1 MAPVRAG
8 AMSPARDGSARVP
21 WRSAAAYAL
30 YAVVAAGLFL
40 VLTFPYERLQAALV
54 AGVARSTH
62 ARVTVESG
70 RFLFPLGVGWRGVR
84 FEPAGDRG
92 RLLVPF
98 NALTVDAVRIR
109 VALWP
114 LLRRTVDADI
124 AWEAYGGRSRGT
136 WVSRP
141 APGGA
146 RFALDQVGQGF
157 ELARL
162 PFLPPGD
169 WRGTLRLDL
178 TCRWTNEAWWTG
190 EGAGSAEVTG
200 LRIDGLTVAGVPL
213 NGIEFD
219 TIAAQIALKG
229 GTVTVQ
235 RFAAGG
241 ALGTTSGEGTVL
253 VRMPWSESILNLTL
267 KLSPSAGAAAR
278 VPLLAL
284 AGTRGGPI
292 TVHIGGRLGR
302 PDVTL
307 NGTPIS

>member
-1 MAPVRAG
+1 
-8 AMSPARDGSARVP
+8 
-21 WRSAAAYAL
+21 
-30 YAVVAAGLFL
+30 
-40 VLTFPYERLQAALV
+40 
-54 AGVARSTH
+54 
-62 ARVTVESG
+62 
-70 RFLFPLGVGWRGVR
+70 VR
-84 FEPAGDRG
+84 FEPAGDR
-92 RLLVPF
+92 
-98 NALTVDAVRIR
+98 ALTVDAVRVR

-124 AWEAYGGRSRGT
+124 AWEAYGGRARGT

-169 WRGTLRLDL
+169 WRGTLRLDV

-213 NGIEFD
+213 DGIEFD
-219 TIAAQIALKG
+219 TIAAQVALKG

-241 ALGTTSGEGTVL
+241 ALGTASGEVRFWCGCRGTRHPQPHAQAVPSRQGRRACRCWPSRRPRAVRSRCTSG
-253 VRMPWSESILNLTL
+253 
-267 KLSPSAGAAAR
+267 SAREA
-278 VPLLAL
+278 
-284 AGTRGGPI
+284 
-292 TVHIGGRLGR
+292 
-302 PDVTL
+302 
-307 NGTPIS
+307 

>member
-21 WRSAAAYAL
+21 WRSAVAYAL

-40 VLTFPYERLQAALV
+40 VLTFPYERLQAVLV

-84 FEPAGDRG
+84 FEPEGG
-92 RLLVPF
+92 R
-98 NALTVDAVRIR
+98 ALTLDAVRVR
-109 VALWP
+109 LAWWP
-114 LLRRTVDADI
+114 LLRRTVDTDV
-124 AWEAYGGRSRGT
+124 AWEAYGGRARGA
-136 WVSRP
+136 WMSHP

-146 RFALDQVGQGF
+146 RFALEQVGQGF

-169 WRGTLRLDL
+169 WRGTLRFDL

-200 LRIDGLTVAGVPL
+200 LRIDGLTAAGVPI

-219 TIAAQIALKG
+219 TIAAQVALKG

-241 ALGTTSGEGTVL
+241 ALGTASGEGTVL

-267 KLSPSAGAAAR
+267 KLSPLSGAAAR

-284 AGTRGGPI
+284 AGTKGGPI
-292 TVHIGGRLGR
+292 TVHIGGRLAK

>member
-1 MAPVRAG
+1 M
-8 AMSPARDGSARVP
+8 
-21 WRSAAAYAL
+21 AAYAL
-30 YAVVAAGLFL
+30 YAVVASGLFL

-54 AGVARSTH
+54 AEVARSTH
-62 ARVTVESG
+62 TRVTVESG
-70 RFLFPLGVGWRGVR
+70 RILFPLGVGWRGVR
-84 FEPAGDRG
+84 FEPEGDR
-92 RLLVPF
+92 
-98 NALTVDAVRIR
+98 ALTVDAIRVR

-114 LLRRTVDADI
+114 LLWRTVDADV
-124 AWEAYGGRSRGT
+124 AWEAYGGRARGT
-136 WVSRP
+136 WMSRP

-162 PFLPPGD
+162 PLLPPGD
-169 WRGTLRLDL
+169 WRGTLRLDV

-200 LRIDGLTVAGVPL
+200 LRIDGLTVADVPI

-219 TIAAQIALKG
+219 TIAAQVALKG

-241 ALGTTSGEGTVL
+241 ALGTASGEGTVL

-267 KLSPSAGAAAR
+267 KLSPAPGAAAR

-284 AGTRGGPI
+284 AGTKGGPI
-292 TVHIGGRLGR
+292 TVHIGGRLAR

>member
-1 MAPVRAG
+1 
-8 AMSPARDGSARVP
+8 
-21 WRSAAAYAL
+21 
-30 YAVVAAGLFL
+30 
-40 VLTFPYERLQAALV
+40 
-54 AGVARSTH
+54 
-62 ARVTVESG
+62 VTVESG

-84 FEPAGDRG
+84 FEPAGDR
-92 RLLVPF
+92 
-98 NALTVDAVRIR
+98 ALTVDAVRVR

-124 AWEAYGGRSRGT
+124 AWEAYGGRARGT

-169 WRGTLRLDL
+169 WRGTLRLDV
-178 TCRWTNEAWWTG
+178 TCRWTNEVWWSG

-213 NGIEFD
+213 DGIEFD
-219 TIAAQIALKG
+219 TIAAQVALKG

-241 ALGTTSGEGTVL
+241 ALGTASGEGTVL

-267 KLSPSAGAAAR
+267 KLSPLPGAAAR

-284 AGTRGGPI
+284 AGTKGGPI
-292 TVHIGGRLGR
+292 TVHIGGRLAR

>member
-1 MAPVRAG
+1 
-8 AMSPARDGSARVP
+8 
-21 WRSAAAYAL
+21 
-30 YAVVAAGLFL
+30 
-40 VLTFPYERLQAALV
+40 LV

-84 FEPAGDRG
+84 FEPAGDR
-92 RLLVPF
+92 
-98 NALTVDAVRIR
+98 ALTVDAVRVR

-124 AWEAYGGRSRGT
+124 AWEAYGGRARGT
-136 WVSRP
+136 WGSRP

-169 WRGTLRLDL
+169 WRGTLRLDV
-178 TCRWTNEAWWTG
+178 TCRWTNEAWWSG

-200 LRIDGLTVAGVPL
+200 LRIDGLTAAGVPI

-219 TIAAQIALKG
+219 TIAAQVALKG

-241 ALGTTSGEGTVL
+241 GLGTASGEGTVL

-267 KLSPSAGAAAR
+267 NLSPSPGAAAR

-284 AGTRGGPI
+284 AETKGGPI
-292 TVHIGGRLGR
+292 TVHIGGRLAR

>member
-1 MAPVRAG
+1 
-8 AMSPARDGSARVP
+8 MSPVRDGSGRIP
-21 WRSAAAYAL
+21 WRSVAAYAL
-30 YAVVAAGLFL
+30 YAVVASGLFL

-54 AGVARSTH
+54 AEVARSTH
-62 ARVTVESG
+62 TRVTVESS
-70 RFLFPLGVGWRGVR
+70 RVLFPLGVGWRGVR
-84 FEPAGDRG
+84 FEPTGDR
-92 RLLVPF
+92 
-98 NALTVDAVRIR
+98 ALTVDVVRVR

-114 LLRRTVDADI
+114 LLRRTVDADV
-124 AWEAYGGRSRGT
+124 AWEAYGGRARGT

-162 PFLPPGD
+162 PLLPPGD
-169 WRGTLRLDL
+169 WRGTLRLDV

-213 NGIEFD
+213 DGIEFD
-219 TIAAQIALKG
+219 TIATQVALKG

-241 ALGTTSGEGTVL
+241 ALGTASGEGTVL

-267 KLSPSAGAAAR
+267 KLSPAPGAAAR

-284 AGTRGGPI
+284 AGTKGGPI
-292 TVHIGGRLGR
+292 TVHIGGRLAR

>member
-1 MAPVRAG
+1 
-8 AMSPARDGSARVP
+8 
-21 WRSAAAYAL
+21 
-30 YAVVAAGLFL
+30 
-40 VLTFPYERLQAALV
+40 LV

-84 FEPAGDRG
+84 FEPEGG
-92 RLLVPF
+92 R
-98 NALTVDAVRIR
+98 ALTLDAVRVR
-109 VALWP
+109 LAWWP
-114 LLRRTVDADI
+114 LLRRTVDTDV
-124 AWEAYGGRSRGT
+124 AWEAYGGRARGT
-136 WVSRP
+136 WMSHP

-146 RFALDQVGQGF
+146 RFALEQVGQGF

-169 WRGTLRLDL
+169 WRGTLRFDL

-200 LRIDGLTVAGVPL
+200 LWIDGLTAAGVPI

-219 TIAAQIALKG
+219 TIAAQVALKG

-241 ALGTTSGEGTVL
+241 ALGTASGEGTVL

-267 KLSPSAGAAAR
+267 NLSPSPGAAAR

-284 AGTRGGPI
+284 AGTKGGPI
-292 TVHIGGRLGR
+292 TVHIGGRLAR